1 MREKGLSSAG
11 KSRRRGAQ
19 YFHRN
24 VIPRSEATWESVFPL
39 TTRGAVRGE
48 YGLPHQRA
56 RWFAMTGYLRV
67 QSKRADRGVRPY
79 GGCGAAAHTGRRGRR
94 PLRSINKRRLLAKK
108 RLFADEFFYLLTP
121 SSTSCRLMPSRYS
134 FTTRSRPVH
143 TGSVS
148 HSWQRGQAL
157 GDCSRH
163 ATGESP
169 PSAARRISP
178 TE

>member
-1 MREKGLSSAG
+1 MGIRISPYDKGCGAWGVRIATPACALVRNDRLFAG
-11 KSRRRGAQ
+11 AEQAGGQRCPPLRRVRSRGAYGASGTPTPFVCGESRRRGTQ
-19 YFHRN
+19 HFHRN

-94 PLRSINKRRLLAKK
+94 PLRSINKKAPPCKEAP
-108 RLFADEFFYLLTP
+108 F
-121 SSTSCRLMPSRYS
+121 CR
-134 FTTRSRPVH
+134 
-143 TGSVS
+143 
-148 HSWQRGQAL
+148 
-157 GDCSRH
+157 
-163 ATGESP
+163 
-169 PSAARRISP
+169 
-178 TE
+178 